1 MTTQVVIGIDLGT
14 QGVRAIAVTDRGQ
27 LAASAE
33 QKLRGEGMAP
43 SAESHEQSPE
53 AWWEA
58 VTLTLRALMQAIAP
72 SAEVAGLAVDSTS
85 GTILALD
92 DANAPLGPALMYNDR
107 RSQPYVAEVQQ
118 AGEDLQERLGY
129 RFSAS
134 FALPKLVWLQRECPE
149 IFERAHRFVHA
160 TDFIVGRLS
169 GEYGA
174 TDYTNALK
182 TGYDLLNDEWPAFI
196 EALGIPTGRLPGVV
210 RPGTPIGTTGAELA
224 EATGIPAGTPV
235 VAGATDGTA
244 SHFASGAVETG
255 SWTSSLGTTF
265 VVKGTSERLL
275 RDPQRR
281 IYCHR
286 HPDGGWMP
294 GGASNTGTEWIGR
307 RFPGQDPAQLS
318 TDAIARIPTGALCY
332 PLARQGE
339 RFPFQH
345 DRAEGF
351 TTGEVRDELDA
362 FAAGLEGVAMLER
375 LSYDLLEELGAER
388 PAEIYVTGGGSRSP
402 LWLQI
407 RASTLGRPLV
417 RTAIN
422 ETAMGAALL
431 AAAGVWYGSLTAAGR
446 EMVER
451 IDEVGPD
458 ARLEAAYEEKYHQFV
473 TALQVRGYYG
483 TH

>member
-27 LAASAE
+27 LVASAE
-33 QKLRGEGMAP
+33 QKLRDEGMAP
-43 SAESHEQSPE
+43 CSASHEQSPE

-58 VTLTLRALMQAIAP
+58 VTLTLQELMQAVIP
-72 SAEVAGLAVDSTS
+72 SAEVAGIAVDSTS

-92 DANAPLGPALMYNDR
+92 DANNPLGPAIMYNDQ
-107 RSQPYVAEVQQ
+107 RSRPYVAEVRQ
-118 AGEDLQERLGY
+118 AGEGLQERLGY
-129 RFSAS
+129 QFSSS
-134 FALPKLVWLQRECPE
+134 FALPKLVWLARECPE
-149 IFERAHRFVHA
+149 IFAGAQRFIHA

-169 GEYGA
+169 GEYGL

-182 TGYDLLNDEWPAFI
+182 TGYDLLNDEWPPFI

-210 RPGTPIGTTGAELA
+210 APGTPIGATGTEVA

-244 SHFASGAVETG
+244 SHFASGAVATG

-265 VVKGTSERLL
+265 VVKGTSARLL
-275 RDPQRR
+275 RDPQRC

-294 GGASNTGTEWIGR
+294 GGASNTGTEWIER
-307 RFPGQDPAQLS
+307 QFPGRDPAQLS
-318 TDAIARIPTGALCY
+318 AEAAGRIPTDFLRY

-345 DRAEGF
+345 SQAQGF
-351 TTGEVRDELDA
+351 TTAEGRDELDT

-375 LSYDLLEELGAER
+375 LAYDLLEELGAEQ
-388 PAEIYVTGGGSRSP
+388 PAEIHVTGGGARSP

-407 RASTLGRPLV
+407 RASALGRPLI

-431 AAAGVWYGSLTAAGR
+431 AAAGVWYNSLTVAGR
-446 EMVER
+446 EMVAR
-451 IDEVGPD
+451 IDEIDPD
-458 ARLEAAYEEKYHQFV
+458 ACLQPVYEEKYLRFV
-473 TALQVRGYYG
+473 AELQTRGYTG
-483 TH
+483 IH